1 MSETPKN
8 VRQVGDLDFSHKI
21 YVEDYVITFTKSL
34 GDTLTDD
41 NCLACKAAVLLGRKN
56 TSRSDMETYISGMVI
71 IDSFNLSGEDRKSVV

>member
-41 NCLACKAAVLLGRKN
+41 NCLACKAAVLLGRKG
-56 TSRSDMETYISGMVI
+56 T
-71 IDSFNLSGEDRKSVV
+71 